1 MSLFNKN
8 GVVQQERDDVKR
20 ELYWIPVQRLSSHVA
35 NAVIDRIGFVS
46 LAPLLTKTEGR
57 YFKQAGFRKNY
68 YNFASAQEN

>member
-20 ELYWIPVQRLSSHVA
+20 ELYRITIRRLSSHVA
-35 NAVIDRIGFVS
+35 NAVIDRIGFV
-46 LAPLLTKTEGR
+46 LFAPLLMKKEGR
-57 YFKQAGFRKNY
+57 YVKQAGFRKNY